1 MKTSHFIIMSVL
13 AVLCVLGGLVLI
25 VLNMMADGSPVL
37 TIAMALIVIAQILNI
52 VMLRKKRK

>member
-1 MKTSHFIIMSVL
+1 MKTSHFVIMSVL
-13 AVLCVLGGLVLI
+13 AVLCVLSGLVLI
-25 VLNMMADGSPVL
+25 VLNMMADGSPFL

>member
-1 MKTSHFIIMSVL
+1 MSVL